1 MVIFA
6 NFCCI
11 GPPPMGLFFELQQH
25 KIPQKTTFTMK
36 IYDFENQD
44 IFQSEKLEKS

>member
-6 NFCCI
+6 NFCRI
-11 GPPPMGLFFELQQH
+11 GLPPMDLFFEQQQH
-25 KIPQKTTFTMK
+25 TIPQKTTFIMK

-44 IFQSEKLEKS
+44 IV

>member
-6 NFCCI
+6 QA
-11 GPPPMGLFFELQQH
+11 PSHELVFELQQH
-25 KIPQKTTFTMK
+25 TIPEKTTFIMK

-44 IFQSEKLEKS
+44 IV